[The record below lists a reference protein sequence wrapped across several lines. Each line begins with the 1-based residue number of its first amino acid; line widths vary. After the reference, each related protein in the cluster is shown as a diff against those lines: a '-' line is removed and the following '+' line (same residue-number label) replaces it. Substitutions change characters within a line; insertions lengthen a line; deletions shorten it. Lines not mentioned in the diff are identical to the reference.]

1 MKMDSEA
8 KIPLRR
14 ARRLLWSAAILV
26 LGMSLSLA
34 PPSGAPS
41 AARAAEVF
49 GGVGVLLD
57 FDPQNPQSVL
67 IFSVSYKSPADKAK
81 VRRGDRLLKID
92 GGDVTGLTLQQLAEK
107 IRGPLGSQ
115 VVLTVQGRDGS
126 VRDVPL
132 TREAIKSGPIV
143 SVPPPNV
150 AATGVYFTPEEKE
163 LIKQKIS
170 GLTTDEQRERMM
182 NLLKALKAKQI
193 TKAAFI
199 KFLKSDF

>member
-1 MKMDSEA
+1 MKMDSET
-8 KIPLRR
+8 KI
-14 ARRLLWSAAILV
+14 ARSRLQRLLAVLALLALGVSLGAA
-26 LGMSLSLA
+26 A
-34 PPSGAPS
+34 PGTV
-41 AARAAEVF
+41 RATESF

-57 FDPQNPQSVL
+57 FDPNHPQNVL

-107 IRGPLGSQ
+107 IRGPLGTQ
-115 VVLTVQGRDGS
+115 VFLTVQGRDGS

-132 TREAIKSGPIV
+132 TRETIKSGPIV

-150 AATGVYFTPEEKE
+150 AASGVYFTPEEKA

-170 GLTTDEQRERMM
+170 GLTTDEQREKMM
-182 NLLKALKAKQI
+182 NLLKALKDKQI
-193 TKAAFI
+193 TKASFL